1 MTASLP
7 SSSWIEMT
15 HSTTSDVDGGFSH
28 LGLTGKLIIKAQ
40 LGNDIRKTPINNEE
54 ITYDE
59 LILMMA
65 RLFKGKFDVQDD
77 VLLKYRDED
86 GDLVTIAD
94 DSDLK
99 FAIQCNR
106 VLKISIFLNGQDET
120 VQQSDVNL
128 FKTDLHQLMEKANSL
143 LESIGTKLQN
153 ATVEASPA
161 PLSTTSNVVSPAS
174 EVPLNQ
180 QPATVN
186 KFEST
191 PEPQTNALSGQASN
205 ETSKEFDPLSRS
217 LDDKETKSISS
228 QPIDAEVNSVK
239 SLDTLPLN
247 DRSPATI
254 QPSVQQYQVQTNAP
268 PKPIVC

>member
-1 MTASLP
+1 
-7 SSSWIEMT
+7 MT
-15 HSTTSDVDGGFSH
+15 HSTTSDVDAGFSH

-106 VLKISIFLNGQDET
+106 VLKISIFLNGQEET

-153 ATVEASPA
+153 ASAEPTSPA
-161 PLSTTSNVVSPAS
+161 APSTTSKFVSPAS
-174 EVPLNQ
+174 DVPFNQ
-180 QPATVN
+180 PTAAA

-191 PEPQTNALSGQASN
+191 PEPQISALSGQTAN

-217 LDDKETKSISS
+217 LDGKETKSISS
-228 QPIDAEVNSVK
+228 QPIDTDVNSVK
-239 SLDTLPLN
+239 SLDSLSLN
-247 DRSPATI
+247 DRQPATI
-254 QPSVQQYQVQTNAP
+254 QPSVQQYQMQPNAP
-268 PKPIVC
+268 PKPIVT